1 MLTMLKLNKTIAALL
16 ASAFMIAAAPAM
28 ADSDDYYL
36 QQNPGKYITH
46 DAAAN
51 AALKKFPGAFIKE
64 VDFDMSR
71 HRGAHYDVEL
81 ITKGG
86 QEYNVVVDAKNGRIL
101 SSRIDY

>member
-1 MLTMLKLNKTIAALL
+1 MLKLNKTAAALL
-16 ASAFMIAAAPAM
+16 ASVFFAATTPAM
-28 ADSDDYYL
+28 TDGDDYYLL

-81 ITKGG
+81 ITKSG
-86 QEYNVVVDAKNGRIL
+86 QEYDVVVNAKNGRIL
-101 SSRIDY
+101 SSHIDY